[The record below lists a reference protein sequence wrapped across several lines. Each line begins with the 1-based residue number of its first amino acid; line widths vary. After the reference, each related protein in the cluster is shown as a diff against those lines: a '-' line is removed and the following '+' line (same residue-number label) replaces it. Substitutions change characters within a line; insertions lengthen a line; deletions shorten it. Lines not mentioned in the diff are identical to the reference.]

1 MTGLNDCYTLHNGV
15 KIPCIGFGTW
25 QIPNGEA
32 ATTIVKEAIACGY
45 RHIDTA
51 SAYENEESVGKAVRE
66 SGVPR
71 EQLFITSKLWNSD
84 HGYDNALRAF
94 DMSLKRL
101 DMEYLDLYLI
111 HWPVPVN
118 QKTDYIQL
126 NRETWRAFEKLYRE
140 GRVKA
145 IGVSNFMVHHLQEI
159 LEGSEVKPMVNQ
171 IELHPEYTQ
180 QEVVEFC
187 KNSNILIEAWSP
199 LMQGRIFQ
207 LPLVRELAE
216 KYGRSVSQI
225 AVRWFVQKGIIPLP
239 KASGKEHILQNAD
252 VFGFELQKE
261 DMDKLDALKGI
272 GRIGPDPD
280 NINF

>member
-32 ATTIVKEAIACGY
+32 ATSIVKEAIACGY

-71 EQLFITSKLWNSD
+71 EQLFIASKLWNSD

-126 NRETWRAFEKLYRE
+126 NRDTWRAFEKLYRE

-159 LEGSEVKPMVNQ
+159 MEGSEIKPMVNQ

-180 QEVVEFC
+180 QEVAEFC

-207 LPLVRELAE
+207 LPPVRELAK

-225 AVRWFVQKGIIPLP
+225 AIRWFVQKGIIPLP
-239 KASGKEHILQNAD
+239 KASGREHILQNAD

-261 DMDKLDALKGI
+261 DIDKLDALKGI